1 MSLKEGIRKRL
12 QDYINR
18 RYGTVANL
26 TKETGIP
33 ASTIRALFGGQKSV
47 PGSELLMRLKLS
59 DPGMDLNYIIAGIK
73 SADLPSV
80 EDPEVQYK
88 SNELADLT
96 KVLIRSQTQL
106 LDSLKDCLQNKL
118 SGGSIGTNP
127 NAQNS

>member
-73 SADLPSV
+73 TNDLLTA
-80 EDPEVQYK
+80 EEPEIKYQA
-88 SNELADLT
+88 EEITELT
-96 KVLIRSQTQL
+96 KTLLRSQNQL
-106 LDSLKDCLQNKL
+106 LQSLKECLDKKL
-118 SGGSIGTNP
+118 TGGTSGT
-127 NAQNS
+127 

>member
-12 QDYINR
+12 QDYINK

-59 DPGMDLNYIIAGIK
+59 DPNMDLNYIIAGTK
-73 SADLPSV
+73 T
-80 EDPEVQYK
+80 
-88 SNELADLT
+88 NELLTAEEPEIKYQAEEITELT
-96 KVLIRSQTQL
+96 KTLLKSQNQL
-106 LDSLKDCLQNKL
+106 LQSLKECLDKKL
-118 SGGSIGTNP
+118 TGGTSGT
-127 NAQNS
+127 